1 MKLIRTTIFMGFSS
15 FSVFGQITAPIEVV
29 NSGVAA
35 VNDLG
40 SEVVKGKFA
49 CLYERMNPQWR
60 ARLAEKIGGEAKLR
74 QQCESA
80 GAVLAKNAMT
90 ITRLTAT
97 GFPTVFEVSPGKK
110 ESVVEGKKVETLI
123 YTQWLLLVP
132 TITHM
137 RIVGVDGTHTLES
150 RSFQVAVSP
159 KSELQWTFIDGKTTS
174 VAELRNL
181 FISLPVNV
189 TLPKQEQ
196 KLLEQK

>member
-1 MKLIRTTIFMGFSS
+1 MIRTAIFLGFTIFPIFSQ
-15 FSVFGQITAPIEVV
+15 VTAPVEVV

-40 SEVVKGKFA
+40 AEVVKGKFA

-60 ARLAEKIGGEAKLR
+60 TKLAEKIGGEEKLR

-80 GAVLAKNAMT
+80 GAVLAKNATT
-90 ITRLTAT
+90 ITRLAAT

-110 ESVVEGKKVETLI
+110 ESIVDGKKVETLI
-123 YTQWLLLVP
+123 YTQWLLFVP
-132 TITHM
+132 TITHLQ
-137 RIVGVDGTHTLES
+137 IVGDDGIHTVES
-150 RSFQVAVSP
+150 RSFQVAISP
-159 KSELQWTFIDGKTTS
+159 KSELRWTFIDGATTS
-174 VAELRNL
+174 IAELRNL

-189 TLPKQEQ
+189 TLPKQEK